1 MILVHRKQL
10 YRNVWGI
17 NHLHMQ
23 RKQVTCTTF
32 TSKEIWFLRQMR
44 WIIPLLM
51 KSLTVILLFI
61 QKSWSSNCDSL
72 TLFVFVFFWFSITV
86 FIFSGIYSGSQL
98 SQHSFIFSPLR
109 FSAVGSYLVSSPGPT
124 QNWER
129 GLVLL
134 AKIPVCAVS
143 AVFVWSR
150 GITFVHYQLLNS

>member
-32 TSKEIWFLRQMR
+32 TSKEIWLLHQMR

-61 QKSWSSNCDSL
+61 QKSLSSNCDSL
-72 TLFVFVFFWFSITV
+72 TLFVFVFFLVQYHSIYFQWYIFWFSIITA
-86 FIFSGIYSGSQL
+86 FIHFQSTQVLGSWFL
-98 SQHSFIFSPLR
+98 PSLVPRPLPKIGKGAWCYKN
-109 FSAVGSYLVSSPGPT
+109 FHMCCVSS
-124 QNWER
+124 
-129 GLVLL
+129 L
-134 AKIPVCAVS
+134 
-143 AVFVWSR
+143 
-150 GITFVHYQLLNS
+150 QLE